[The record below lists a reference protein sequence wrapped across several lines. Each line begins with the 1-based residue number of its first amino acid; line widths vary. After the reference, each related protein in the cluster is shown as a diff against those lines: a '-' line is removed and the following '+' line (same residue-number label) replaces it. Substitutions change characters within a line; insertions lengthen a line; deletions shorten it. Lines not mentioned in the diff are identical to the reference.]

1 MLAFWNCSKYTKF
14 INSNINDNLNVPI
27 NSFILTPSPSDINMI
42 PPSNFGKDI
51 LLELNSINQNISEP
65 DFVSGSRAVL
75 IKSPENDAYE
85 NTETFQSRAEIKFGT
100 DKTEEAQNEKN
111 QKGQKV
117 QYPGQ
122 AVQVIPDCNKSSGS
136 PKSKKVGFFETGK
149 SDYEF
154 VNYDI
159 CEAPS
164 NWVRSPKKVV
174 ASVKQTPEVQK
185 VTYDQN
191 KSQVKVKK
199 LEKSPKKKISD
210 LSDFSD
216 ESNVSKTEVLQEHNP
231 KVVKKPPKRYSKTPD
246 LRKASK
252 IESEGNDKNSK
263 SRNVLKRS
271 NSDAIMSR
279 RNENGE
285 AVSVK
290 IQFTKD
296 GVKVI
301 SDKESIV

>member
-1 MLAFWNCSKYTKF
+1 
-14 INSNINDNLNVPI
+14 
-27 NSFILTPSPSDINMI
+27 MI
-42 PPSNFGKDI
+42 PPSNFGSDI

-75 IKSPENDAYE
+75 IKSPENDPYE
-85 NTETFQSRAEIKFGT
+85 NTETFQSRAEIKFGS
-100 DKTEEAQNEKN
+100 DKTEEEKN
-111 QKGQKV
+111 QKSQKV

-122 AVQVIPDCNKSSGS
+122 AVQVIPDKISGS
-136 PKSKKVGFFETGK
+136 PKSKKVGFFEKGK
-149 SDYEF
+149 IDYEF
-154 VNYDI
+154 VNYDM

-174 ASVKQTPEVQK
+174 ASVKQTPEIQK
-185 VTYDQN
+185 VSYDQN
-191 KSQVKVKK
+191 KPQVKVKK
-199 LEKSPKKKISD
+199 LERSPKKKITD

-216 ESNVSKTEVLQEHNP
+216 ESNVSKTDVLQENVQ
-231 KVVKKPPKRYSKTPD
+231 KIVKKPPKRHSKTPD
-246 LRKASK
+246 LRKVSK
-252 IESEGNDKNSK
+252 MESEGSDKSSK
-263 SRNVLKRS
+263 SRNILKRS